1 MAPMFSAANSAYSAD
16 TARARP
22 GFAFGPGS
30 ITNGE
35 VRVRFARKAKSSAQ
49 LRSPH
54 VVRVFDYGESDGAL
68 YLAMEWLDG
77 ETRRSHSVRDGV
89 IFTVVRSPWGF
100 GVWQD

>member
-68 YLAMEWLDG
+68 YLGGVRPRQHVPHHRARASSADG
-77 ETRRSHSVRDGV
+77 RSCHGH
-89 IFTVVRSPWGF
+89 RSP
-100 GVWQD
+100 QSEA